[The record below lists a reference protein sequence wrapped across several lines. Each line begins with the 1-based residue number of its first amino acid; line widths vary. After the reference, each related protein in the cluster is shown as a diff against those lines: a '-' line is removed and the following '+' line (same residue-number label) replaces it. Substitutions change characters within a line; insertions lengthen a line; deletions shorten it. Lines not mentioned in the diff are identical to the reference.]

1 MLPGATHRHRRSH
14 PRSLQA
20 LELAESKHS
29 EETLQHTREQQRAQ
43 QEQAMM
49 EQEQANAQAAQIK
62 DLGAANQ
69 SLSNAAG

>member
-1 MLPGATHRHRRSH
+1 MTLTNM
-14 PRSLQA
+14 
-20 LELAESKHS
+20 ESMA
-29 EETLQHTREQQRAQ
+29 QQRQQRAQ